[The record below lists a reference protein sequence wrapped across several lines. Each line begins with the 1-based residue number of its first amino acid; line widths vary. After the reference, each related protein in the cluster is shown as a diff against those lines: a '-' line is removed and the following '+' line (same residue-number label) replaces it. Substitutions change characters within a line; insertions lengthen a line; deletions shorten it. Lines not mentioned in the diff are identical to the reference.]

1 MKHLLTLFVL
11 LFTLTACH
19 NDTDEPEPANKQARR
34 TVLVYMV
41 AQNSLGGER
50 WHRADSAEIMYGRQY
65 IPNNDRMLVYVDDAQ
80 APRLYRIARQ
90 WDKPQLIKQWS
101 RDVCSTSPQQFA
113 EVVEMA
119 KNDFPS
125 NELALVMWSH
135 ADGWLPATNKNYAHF
150 ESAPTDHMQTP
161 ASYGIDSGPQGG
173 MSDKGAQMDVTDL
186 AAALQRANVHCKYIL
201 FDCCLM
207 QNLEVDYALRHV
219 TDYVIASP
227 MSIASPGAYYTHL
240 MQNGLFAAEPPT
252 IAQTYCQDV
261 QADVQG
267 VYSDYGIAIS
277 CVRTDRLQP
286 LADAFKTALSATNLL
301 QSPYADMT
309 HVLAYQTYT
318 NRYYYRPHNYDAL
331 QATERIV
338 PEPYRAEVVQRLKE
352 AVVCHYATNRI
363 WLGPYMWGY
372 ATLPIE
378 TDNYLAVSMFVPQ
391 AVYDENAS
399 QCLYGNLNTAFM
411 NTEWGKYVFGNCE
424 LEDY

>member
-19 NDTDEPEPANKQARR
+19 NDTDEPEPANKQAHR

-150 ESAPTDHMQTP
+150 ESAPTDPVQTP

-219 TDYVIASP
+219 TKHIFSP
-227 MSIASPGAYYTHL
+227 FSIH
-240 MQNGLFAAEPPT
+240 E
-252 IAQTYCQDV
+252 C
-261 QADVQG
+261 G
-267 VYSDYGIAIS
+267 V
-277 CVRTDRLQP
+277 
-286 LADAFKTALSATNLL
+286 
-301 QSPYADMT
+301 
-309 HVLAYQTYT
+309 
-318 NRYYYRPHNYDAL
+318 
-331 QATERIV
+331 
-338 PEPYRAEVVQRLKE
+338 EV
-352 AVVCHYATNRI
+352 A
-363 WLGPYMWGY
+363 
-372 ATLPIE
+372 IE
-378 TDNYLAVSMFVPQ
+378 TLGRIFIVHGLWNKHAYSQIIVGLHKLIVRMCKPMCKVFILTMALPFR
-391 AVYDENAS
+391 VYA
-399 QCLYGNLNTAFM
+399 LTAY
-411 NTEWGKYVFGNCE
+411 NP
-424 LEDY
+424 